1 MEPIDRNELTKRSKW
16 ARFVYMLIYA
26 VIFNFSIPFLFGFS
40 LLQFLFYLFT
50 GTVNERLDKV
60 CNWLILFTI
69 QIVNFLLFQSED
81 PPFPFNDIETSE
93 LVTDDPIDDLEEDL
107 EEDLEDIQEDKEES
121 VNPSE
126 NSKD

>member
-93 LVTDDPIDDLEEDL
+93 LVTDDPIE
-107 EEDLEDIQEDKEES
+107 EDKEES
-121 VNPSE
+121 VNLPE
-126 NSKD
+126 NTKD

>member
-1 MEPIDRNELTKRSKW
+1 M
-16 ARFVYMLIYA
+16 
-26 VIFNFSIPFLFGFS
+26 
-40 LLQFLFYLFT
+40 
-50 GTVNERLDKV
+50 NERLDKV

-93 LVTDDPIDDLEEDL
+93 LVTDDSIDDID
-107 EEDLEDIQEDKEES
+107 EDLEDIQEDKEES